1 MRKRDEGSKQ
11 RLRRHLLGWA
21 QNLVIVLLLV
31 STVALVAESGM
42 LDLSAVKGAGSEQNS
57 VDRHAAYTAAAK
69 PMCVV
74 LTPESGM
81 HSAIMYEADA
91 LELAYERYSS
101 TLAEALGSSGEP
113 EQITQEQW
121 EAALSGP
128 GVYFDYYG
136 DYQLSILAIWL
147 GTEMSGEASGH
158 TARRFCLAIEGEDV
172 YLCYI
177 RERGEGG
184 YYRCATAVSAAD
196 LLGRVSESMPN
207 GAEYNFELD
216 EPLSYIDRYMVI
228 LSSDVNIE
236 SASASNSLPSADTD
250 DIMSKLGMNSYLAL
264 SYPESDGGTVKIE
277 GDATLKLGVD
287 GELRY
292 SRRVLESEEGTR
304 LSPTDAIELAR
315 QLVEATAGSAAGD
328 AELWLSYIYF
338 DRETQEYT
346 LNFDYVLSGL
356 PVSIQGRDNAV
367 EIVIYG
373 DSIVSAA
380 MLFRSYELLSSPV
393 TPSPYPSLIAATL
406 VQSQGGGEPRLC
418 YVDRPEGMSAE
429 WRIV

>member
-207 GAEYNFELD
+207 GAEYNFEQD
-216 EPLSYIDRYMVI
+216 EPFGSIDPYMV
-228 LSSDVNIE
+228 LLGEDEFDGSALE
-236 SASASNSLPSADTD
+236 SALTGLTVSEFTDEAPSGKKEIGLTISLDNETFPQV
-250 DIMSKLGMNSYLAL
+250 
-264 SYPESDGGTVKIE
+264 EV
-277 GDATLKLGVD
+277 
-287 GELRY
+287 
-292 SRRVLESEEGTR
+292 R
-304 LSPTDAIELAR
+304 LS
-315 QLVEATAGSAAGD
+315 QVH
-328 AELWLSYIYF
+328 
-338 DRETQEYT
+338 REVYAC
-346 LNFDYVLSGL
+346 L
-356 PVSIQGRDNAV
+356 
-367 EIVIYG
+367 
-373 DSIVSAA
+373 
-380 MLFRSYELLSSPV
+380 
-393 TPSPYPSLIAATL
+393 
-406 VQSQGGGEPRLC
+406 
-418 YVDRPEGMSAE
+418 
-429 WRIV
+429 